1 MIYIGLCFDVDFW
14 ERLHIC
20 ILSTPVKLGVDFFVV
35 TKYNIYLF
43 LDFLKIILLNLK
55 LFHN

>member
-1 MIYIGLCFDVDFW
+1 MLECRVFIARTANMIYIGLCFDVDFW

-35 TKYNIYLF
+35 TKYNI
-43 LDFLKIILLNLK
+43 
-55 LFHN
+55 